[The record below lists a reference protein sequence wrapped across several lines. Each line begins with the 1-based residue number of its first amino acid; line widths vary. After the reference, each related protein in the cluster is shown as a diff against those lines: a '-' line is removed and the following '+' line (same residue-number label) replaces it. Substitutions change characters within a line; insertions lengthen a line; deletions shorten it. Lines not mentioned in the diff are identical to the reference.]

1 MHNYQ
6 VKLFIPML
14 KGAYLAIIHFSQIV
28 KRKKSSYSQRI
39 SAGLKVK
46 KCNVK
51 NAVSECIRVVTFS
64 RRGPLWVF
72 KYNWCFVFRKLISLP
87 T

>member
-51 NAVSECIRVVTFS
+51 MPLVNVFAWLLFRVAVHYGYSNTTGVLYLES
-64 RRGPLWVF
+64 
-72 KYNWCFVFRKLISLP
+72 
-87 T
+87 

>member
-1 MHNYQ
+1 
-6 VKLFIPML
+6 ML

-64 RRGPLWVF
+64 RRGLLWVLQIQL
-72 KYNWCFVFRKLISLP
+72 VFCI
-87 T
+87 